1 MTGWYADYF
10 TADYWSF
17 ARHEYTAERTAGEV
31 AYLVQVLHEHAPG
44 RRVIDLGCGVG
55 RHAVPLAR
63 HGFEVVG
70 VDVCAWALDRAAEAA
85 GRAGVRVGLRHADLL
100 AAPDLPE
107 ADAAICVQAFGWGA
121 DAEQRA
127 LLARVRDR
135 LVAGGVLILDHSNV
149 SAILSRYEPTARFEA
164 EGEVFDFLRSYDP
177 VSGRS
182 RGELRVT
189 RRAGAGSAN
198 GSGKA
203 AGTGNPGGSR
213 SGSGSGSGSGSDTGS
228 GETVTVLR
236 DDVRLYQPNEV
247 AALLRETGFD
257 IVRADADFTAG
268 SPVRPGTRY
277 VQFVAVAPA
286 RPEPAVLDHARSEPS
301 AGELDLRWAPD
312 EVEYVREAVD
322 RAWARAAAEPGGLAE
337 TARRY
342 ALDDPYGGARAAPVL
357 GRHFSADLPADR
369 VVTGAGTTGLLNAL
383 SALAA
388 PGRALL
394 CTPYAHPD
402 LPAWAARRG
411 AALHVF
417 DPADVTA
424 PELVAR
430 LRPSMVL
437 VERPGVRGDLLSP
450 GRVLELAEAVSGAG
464 GLLVIDEA
472 CAAYAGPEVSAVPLT
487 TRARGLVVLRSVS
500 KGYCCGGLRA
510 GFAVASAGAADALR
524 AVAPPL
530 AVSPLSLEVALGL
543 LEQGDVLGPLRA
555 AVAEAKPE
563 LVAALRGLGREADP
577 GHPALPWVTVEGDAP
592 PGVLG
597 RPLRHRAGGPALT
610 RISVPL
616 SAARRRALREAVAA
630 AGDGGR
636 TGRTAV
642 SG

>member
-31 AYLVQVLHEHAPG
+31 AYLAETLREHAPG
-44 RRVIDLGCGVG
+44 RRVLDLGCGVG

-189 RRAGAGSAN
+189 RRAGAGGAN
-198 GSGKA
+198 GSGNA
-203 AGTGNPGGSR
+203 AGTGNPD
-213 SGSGSGSGSGSDTGS
+213 GSGGS

-301 AGELDLRWAPD
+301 AGEVDLRWAPD

-322 RAWARAAAEPGGLAE
+322 RAWARAAGEPGGLAE

-357 GRHFSADLPADR
+357 GRHFGVDLPADR
-369 VVTGAGTTGLLNAL
+369 VVTGTGTTGLLNAL

-437 VERPGVRGDLLSP
+437 VERPGVRGDLLPP

-472 CAAYAGPEVSAVPLT
+472 CAVYAGPEVSAVPLT

-563 LVAALRGLGREADP
+563 LVAALRGLGRDADP

-597 RPLRHRAGGPALT
+597 RPLRHRAGGPALM

-616 SAARRRALREAVAA
+616 SAARRRALREAVA
-630 AGDGGR
+630 GGR
-636 TGRTAV
+636 AG
-642 SG
+642 

>member
-31 AYLVQVLHEHAPG
+31 AYLAETLREHAPG
-44 RRVIDLGCGVG
+44 RRVLDLGCGVG

-164 EGEVFDFLRSYDP
+164 EGEIFDFLRSYDP

-189 RRAGAGSAN
+189 RR
-198 GSGKA
+198 
-203 AGTGNPGGSR
+203 
-213 SGSGSGSGSGSDTGS
+213 
-228 GETVTVLR
+228 ETVTVLR

-301 AGELDLRWAPD
+301 AGEVDLRWAPD

-322 RAWARAAAEPGGLAE
+322 RAWARAAGEPGGLAE

-357 GRHFSADLPADR
+357 GRHFGADLPADQ

-417 DPADVTA
+417 DPADAAA

-437 VERPGVRGDLLSP
+437 VERPGVRGDLLPP

-472 CAAYAGPEVSAVPLT
+472 CAAYAGPGVSAVPLT

-510 GFAVASAGAADALR
+510 GFAVASAGAADTLR

-563 LVAALRGLGREADP
+563 LVASLRGLGREADP
-577 GHPALPWVTVEGDAP
+577 GHPALPWVTVEGAAP

-616 SAARRRALREAVAA
+616 SAARRRALREAVA
-630 AGDGGR
+630 GGR
-636 TGRTAV
+636 AG
-642 SG
+642 